1 MTRSFTRRALLQFLG
16 IGSAAA
22 MLPHAR
28 SARPVDDAPS
38 NEPQEESVS
47 RATRLEAFLRSHGI
61 KPAHLARESGYS
73 RQHLLRVR
81 MGRMLPSL
89 PCLAALVVATR
100 RFTRAG
106 VTALDLF
113 ERNVITTAI
122 TCCDTRALEEH
133 EREEIIAAFGRGVR
147 RLQREEQ

>member
-1 MTRSFTRRALLQFLG
+1 MRSFTRRTLLQFLG

-28 SARPVDDAPS
+28 SARPADDAPS
-38 NEPQEESVS
+38 DEPQEESVS
-47 RATRLEAFLRSHGI
+47 RATRLESFLRSQGI
-61 KPAHLARESGYS
+61 KPAHLAREAGYS

-89 PCLAALVVATR
+89 PCIAALIVAARRLTR
-100 RFTRAG
+100 TG

-122 TCCDTRALEEH
+122 TCCDTRALDEH
-133 EREEIIAAFGRGVR
+133 DREEIIAAFGRGVR